1 MTDIDDRIRTALDE
15 DDRAF
20 LASLDDRRGLFA
32 QIGDSLGGP
41 LGGWAKLV
49 FALTFVMSLV
59 MFYAVWRIFVAVDL
73 RELVLWATLTV
84 VLVMSVGFMKD
95 WLFSR
100 MNMFM
105 ILREVKRL
113 QVQVA
118 MLGGEEPRA

>member
-1 MTDIDDRIRTALDE
+1 MTDIDDRIRGALDE

-20 LASLDDRRGLFA
+20 LASLEDRGLFR
-32 QIGDSLGGP
+32 QLGDSLGGP

-49 FALTFVMSLV
+49 FVITFLMSVV
-59 MFYAVWRIFVAVDL
+59 MFYAVWQLFQTEDL
-73 RELVLWATLTV
+73 RETILWASASV
-84 VLVMSVGFMKD
+84 VLVMGIGFLKD

-118 MLGGEEPRA
+118 MLSEKD